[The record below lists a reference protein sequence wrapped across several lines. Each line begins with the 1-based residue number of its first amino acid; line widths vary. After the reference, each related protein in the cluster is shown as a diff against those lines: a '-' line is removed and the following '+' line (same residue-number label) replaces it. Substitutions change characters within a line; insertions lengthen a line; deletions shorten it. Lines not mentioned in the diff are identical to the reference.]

1 MPGHSLLYAH
11 ELWVTVEQM
20 EFNLAAFYH
29 VGQTSTYMQL
39 PDTLNSSV
47 YAVTAST
54 PSESSFAYYCPTENT
69 TKLDTCL
76 ANQFS
81 VGWLGQLSN
90 QQTMKENF
98 EASKSFCLNN
108 GSIPSSHVTAYGAVS
123 VVQYLDISQFF

>member
-1 MPGHSLLYAH
+1 MPDHSLLCAL
-11 ELWVTVEQM
+11 ELWATVEQM

-108 GSIPSSHVTAYGAVS
+108 GSIPSRHVTAYGAVS
-123 VVQYLDISQFF
+123 VVQYLDIPQFF